1 MKKIYRSKTNIYLA
15 GVCGGIGEHY
25 DVDPIIIRIIFL
37 IALFSVL
44 PSITIY
50 ILLWVLMP
58 KS

>member
-1 MKKIYRSKTNIYLA
+1 MKKIYRSKTNNYLA

-50 ILLWVLMP
+50 ILLWFLMP